1 MSLLALMAAA
11 LIAGEAPATTA
22 PTVTPVEV
30 DAPKE
35 EVVCRRERATG
46 SNRMEKV
53 CRTKTQVQAERDTR
67 EKRFGPGLSAADR
80 GRLTFKPVVGRE

>member
-1 MSLLALMAAA
+1 M
-11 LIAGEAPATTA
+11 
-22 PTVTPVEV
+22 
-30 DAPKE
+30 
-35 EVVCRRERATG
+35 VCRRERATG